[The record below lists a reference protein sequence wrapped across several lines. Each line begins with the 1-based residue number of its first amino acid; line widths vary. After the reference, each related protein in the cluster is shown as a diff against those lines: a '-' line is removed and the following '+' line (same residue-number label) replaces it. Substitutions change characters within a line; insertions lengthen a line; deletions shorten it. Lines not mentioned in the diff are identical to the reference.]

1 MKIQQKKEL
10 RTKTVDELIHELRG
24 MRSEASKL
32 AIDMKTGK
40 SENTNALYIKRKDI
54 ARVLTY
60 LTEKQ
65 GVAVKNI
72 EVKKEEV
79 KI

>member
-24 MRSEASKL
+24 MRSEVSKL
-32 AIDMKTGK
+32 ALDMKTGK
-40 SENTNALYIKRKDI
+40 AENTNALYIKKKDI

-60 LTEKQ
+60 LSEKQ
-65 GVAVKNI
+65 GT
-72 EVKKEEV
+72 EVKKVEEKKEV
-79 KI
+79 AK